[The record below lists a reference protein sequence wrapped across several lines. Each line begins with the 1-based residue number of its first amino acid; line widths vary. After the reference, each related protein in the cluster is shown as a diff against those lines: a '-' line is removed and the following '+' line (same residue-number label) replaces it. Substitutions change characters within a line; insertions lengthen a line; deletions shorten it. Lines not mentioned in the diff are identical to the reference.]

1 MSQFYVWLLLI
12 KQVSS
17 SAYKIVIIFY
27 QYFVKRVNQ
36 SQMQDP
42 SKEGSTRCSRKM
54 RYLLFQPLPI
64 STVRWKCW
72 IESLPWSSVLWR
84 INYSNSKTRVIIQDR
99 LFFQLNLVS
108 ACHIRLFQLFIFV
121 IRRKS
126 SLNYRPFSCCSLAP
140 KYLSP
145 RRLSYAQL
153 LSRSTAQYHEPLC
166 QDLVRFLTG
175 NILFVSQGHYFQRLW
190 YSVF

>member
-72 IESLPWSSVLWR
+72 KESLPWSSVLWR
-84 INYSNSKTRVIIQDR
+84 INYSNTKTRVII
-99 LFFQLNLVS
+99 
-108 ACHIRLFQLFIFV
+108 C
-121 IRRKS
+121 
-126 SLNYRPFSCCSLAP
+126 SCFTQC
-140 KYLSP
+140 
-145 RRLSYAQL
+145 
-153 LSRSTAQYHEPLC
+153 LSRRAFVTLSCKLSAGFFSFAAAAKCWCILTKTLIQFTDTLHKELPIWNIGRNLG
-166 QDLVRFLTG
+166 RFKWCEGQIHLATQLTMG
-175 NILFVSQGHYFQRLW
+175 GAKNWELKAKDSKWRTP
-190 YSVF
+190 